1 MYLRR
6 QDRAALAILGLLLT
20 ALLALGI
27 SYVWTRHSAA
37 AARLEALEPRH
48 ARLLGLESSRPRLV
62 AADAA
67 ARATVAKFTYAST
80 QDASQAGNDAQQ
92 KIRAVFTDAK
102 LDIVSSQVLP
112 SKADGDME
120 RVPVSVRTEGELL
133 ALQTALIGIAS
144 QTPAIL
150 IDRMTIQ
157 GSSYIRPDATR
168 LTVQFSFS
176 VLRARS

>member
-1 MYLRR
+1 M
-6 QDRAALAILGLLLT
+6 GLLLLV
-20 ALLALGI
+20 LLALGI
-27 SYVWTRHSAA
+27 SYVWTFHSAV
-37 AARLEALEPRH
+37 AARLESLEPRY
-48 ARLLGLESSRPRLV
+48 ARLLGLEASRPRLE

-67 ARATVAKFTYAST
+67 ARAAVAEFTYAGT

-112 SKADGDME
+112 PKADGDME
-120 RVPVSVRTEGELL
+120 RVPVSVRAEGELR
-133 ALQTALIGIAS
+133 ALQTALIGIAG